1 MLIINCRKKAAHS
14 IKMIFYQESWCHW
27 DLTEHCHHKILNT
40 VFVKVRTAVAVSFFD
55 RTVGLDRKVG

>member
-1 MLIINCRKKAAHS
+1 
-14 IKMIFYQESWCHW
+14 MIFYQESWCHW